1 MKANLLRLETEY
13 AECTGKQMERIFRFP
28 EGRFSERT
36 LKNAEALGYTTVFW
50 SLAYADWDNEKQPN
64 PENAKRILLD
74 HTHDGAI
81 ILLHPTSSTNAA
93 ILGDLIK
100 EWKKL
105 GYRFGDIR
113 DIAI

>member
-1 MKANLLRLETEY
+1 MTPFAILCIISAVSAYLL
-13 AECTGKQMERIFRFP
+13 GGI
-28 EGRFSERT
+28 
-36 LKNAEALGYTTVFW
+36 N
-50 SLAYADWDNEKQPN
+50 
-64 PENAKRILLD
+64 
-74 HTHDGAI
+74 GAI